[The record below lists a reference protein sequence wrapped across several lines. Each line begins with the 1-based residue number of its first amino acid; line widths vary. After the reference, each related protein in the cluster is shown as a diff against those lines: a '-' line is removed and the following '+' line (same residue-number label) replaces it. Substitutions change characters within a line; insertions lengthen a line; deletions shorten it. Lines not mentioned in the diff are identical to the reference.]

1 MTLSIINLIRVF
13 YERLPQKAMPFL
25 AAANIQPFLFLKSFL
40 KTFLNLF
47 LNAFR
52 NVALPLNTSVLFCLA
67 GANIHLISTY
77 PKLSFIL
84 FYPFILSSDAQRFMA
99 VVFFTFDVFRLTF
112 YLHPCFLTL
121 SLLQ

>member
-1 MTLSIINLIRVF
+1 MKKFLTLSIINLNRIF
-13 YERLPQKAMPFL
+13 YERWPQKAMPFL

-67 GANIHLISTY
+67 GANIHLISSY
-77 PKLSFIL
+77 PILSFIL
-84 FYPFILSSDAQRFMA
+84 FYAFILSSEEQRFIA
-99 VVFFTFDVFRLTF
+99 VFFL
-112 YLHPCFLTL
+112 LLMCFI
-121 SLLQ
+121 